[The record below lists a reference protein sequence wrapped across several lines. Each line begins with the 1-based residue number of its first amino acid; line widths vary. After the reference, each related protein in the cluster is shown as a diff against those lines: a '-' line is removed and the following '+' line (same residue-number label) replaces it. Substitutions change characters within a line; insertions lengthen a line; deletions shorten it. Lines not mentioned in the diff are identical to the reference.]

1 MSRVAG
7 FITVALSAGAVL
19 CAGCWDGM
27 SWGLGGP
34 SAADVVKPSIAV
46 MKFENRAGNPLGWD
60 IGDGM
65 KDVLVDRLVRT
76 GKFHVI
82 ERPELSSVLK
92 ELRFQHTGVTR
103 QQRRAALG
111 RLKNV
116 QYLVKGTITD
126 FGHVSARRGFF
137 NGGGWNIFGGGA
149 RAVMGMTLYVV
160 EVESGEI
167 ICSTSITESVR
178 AGDSA
183 FQAAYKGLTFGSSAF
198 YRTPLGRATAK
209 VIAKAV
215 KRVTRSIATRPWEP
229 KIALVQADGTV
240 VINGGKDRRVKV
252 GTEYEV
258 RDVGQPIIDP
268 DTGDQIG
275 TQPGPCRGR
284 VRVVEVRQ
292 RYSIAAIAEGKAG
305 SFRPGQHCR
314 EIPRPAKR

>member
-1 MSRVAG
+1 MSRPAI
-7 FITVALSAGAVL
+7 FITAALSVGAAL
-19 CAGCWDGM
+19 CAGCGDELPL
-27 SWGLGGP
+27 GLGGP

-76 GKFHVI
+76 GRFHVI
-82 ERPELSSVLK
+82 ERPELNSVLK
-92 ELRFQHTGVTR
+92 ELRFQHTGMTR

-116 QYLVKGTITD
+116 QYLVKGTVTD
-126 FGHVSARRGFF
+126 FGHVSTRRGFF
-137 NGGGWNIFGGGA
+137 DGGGWNIFGGGA

-183 FQAAYKGLTFGSSAF
+183 FKAVYKGVAFGGSAF

-209 VIAKAV
+209 VITKAV
-215 KRVTRSIATRPWEP
+215 KRITRSIAARPWTP
-229 KIALVQADGTV
+229 KIALVQPDGTV
-240 VINGGKDRRVKV
+240 VINGGRDRRVKV
-252 GTEYEV
+252 GSEYEV

-268 DTGDQIG
+268 DTGDRIG
-275 TQPGPCRGR
+275 TQPGPYRGR
-284 VRVVEVRQ
+284 VRVVQVHR
-292 RYSIAAIAEGKAG
+292 RYSVALIVDGKAE

-314 EIPRPAKR
+314 AVARLAKR